1 MRKYGLIGYPLGHS
15 FSKQYFNEK
24 FKREAITDCVYEN
37 YPLPNIRLVKEL
49 ISGDNE
55 IDGLNITIPYKSAV
69 IEYLDWLDDEAD
81 AAGAVNVIKIVHK
94 GTRRLLNGFN
104 TDIYGFRESIIPF
117 ISKVHSKA
125 LILGTGGS
133 SKAVAYVLGKLGLE
147 LTIVSRNTRP
157 GCITYQEIT
166 DKVLSENLLII
177 NCTPLGMFPDFN
189 GKPDLNYRLLTEKHL
204 LYDLVYNPEMTSFL
218 KAGMKMGCKIM
229 AGLRM
234 LHLQAEKS
242 WDIWN
247 DPDI

>member
-1 MRKYGLIGYPLGHS
+1 
-15 FSKQYFNEK
+15 
-24 FKREAITDCVYEN
+24 
-37 YPLPNIRLVKEL
+37 L

-69 IEYLDWLDDEAD
+69 IEYLDWIDDEAD
-81 AAGAVNVIKIVHK
+81 AAGAVNVIKIDQK

-147 LTIVSRNTRP
+147 LTIVSRNARP
-157 GCITYQEIT
+157 GYITYKEIT
-166 DKVLSENLLII
+166 DKIIAENLLII
-177 NCTPLGMFPDFN
+177 NCTPLGMFPDIN
-189 GKPDLNYRLLTEKHL
+189 GKPDLNYSLLTEKHL

-218 KAGMKMGCKIM
+218 KTGKKMGCKTM

>member
-15 FSKQYFNEK
+15 LSKQYFSEK

-37 YPLPNIRLVKEL
+37 YPLVSIRLVKEL

-55 IDGLNITIPYKSAV
+55 ICGLNVTIPYKSA
-69 IEYLDWLDDEAD
+69 IIKYLDWLDDEAD
-81 AAGAVNVIKIVHK
+81 ATGAVNVIKIDLK

-117 ISKVHSKA
+117 ISKVYSRA

-133 SKAVAYVLGKLGLE
+133 SKAAAYVLGKLGLE
-147 LTIVSRNTRP
+147 LTIVSRTARP
-157 GCITYQEIT
+157 GYITYKEIT
-166 DKVLSENLLII
+166 DKVIAENLLII
-177 NCTPLGMFPDFN
+177 NCTPLGMFPDIN
-189 GKPDLNYRLLTEKHL
+189 SKPDLNYTLLTEKHL

-218 KAGMKMGCKIM
+218 KTGKKMGCKIM